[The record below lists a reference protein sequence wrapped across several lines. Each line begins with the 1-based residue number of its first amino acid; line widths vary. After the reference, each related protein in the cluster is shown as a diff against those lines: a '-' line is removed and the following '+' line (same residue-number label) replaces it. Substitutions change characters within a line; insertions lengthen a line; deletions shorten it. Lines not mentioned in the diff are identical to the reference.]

1 MLPRVNIIKCNEADY
16 MLFSTDDAISNVL
29 YRTGQWEEYLL
40 TISRV
45 FLQSVKNP
53 LVLDIGANLGAY
65 SIPLAKEIQDV
76 GGAVMAFEPQRVIY
90 YQLCG
95 NIVLNRL
102 DNFIAFNKAVGDF
115 DGNIEMPEINYEN
128 NVNIGAFSLDKAY
141 REHLNMEQ
149 FMKNETTSVPIIK
162 LDSLNVPT
170 APSLIKID
178 VEGFE
183 LNVLKGAENFL
194 EEYRYPPVIFEAWN
208 LDWFMDNKVKL
219 LNFVNYLGYEISM
232 NIKSEII
239 AQHPESLTK
248 VNFSTDGNGTIIMNR
263 VR

>member
-1 MLPRVNIIKCNEADY
+1 M
-16 MLFSTDDAISNVL
+16 
-29 YRTGQWEEYLL
+29 
-40 TISRV
+40 
-45 FLQSVKNP
+45 
-53 LVLDIGANLGAY
+53 
-65 SIPLAKEIQDV
+65 
-76 GGAVMAFEPQRVIY
+76 
-90 YQLCG
+90 
-95 NIVLNRL
+95 LNRL